1 MTPARRSRLL
11 ARAAAAAEVPV
22 FLVRGHGA
30 GDADARLRAS
40 RRLDLLDSPR
50 AATVLVVAGRVA
62 ADFEEALARV
72 HDQMAHPRATVWW
85 TGEPAER
92 VAEAWSHATVVGPDG
107 DIEEAVVDAH
117 RDLLA
122 GRRISDP
129 PLLPDVDP
137 VPWRGIGPFGHGGTG
152 MTGGVPFGRPMAG
165 RADDRR
171 DGLALDVVPV
181 RLGPFLPLLPAGMVL
196 AVTFAGDVVHDVTV
210 TIATD
215 LDGGQGAALPDGI
228 LAPFLAARSRPV
240 AIADLELARARSHL
254 RWLARFVHL
263 HGLDGLARRVARTS
277 LAGRLEAAE
286 LVGLGRR
293 LDRPW
298 VLGRTTR
305 GVGAL
310 TGDEAAAWRGPVA
323 RASGLHADARSEA
336 PSYVALEFEPVVH
349 HGGDIRDRWRQ
360 RLAEAVQAVH
370 LATRAGAATVEPGEP
385 LELPVPPPPEDA
397 AQRLAGM
404 LVGAEWGDALAIL
417 ASIDPD
423 LTAAGTTAASR

>member
-22 FLVRGHGA
+22 FLARGRGA

-40 RRLDLLDSPR
+40 SRLTVLDSPR

-62 ADFEEALARV
+62 ADFTEALARV

-85 TGEPAER
+85 TGEHAR
-92 VAEAWSHATVVGPDG
+92 GVTGAWSQATVVGPGG
-107 DIEEAVVDAH
+107 DIEGAIVDAH

-122 GRRISDP
+122 GRRASEP
-129 PLLPDVDP
+129 ALLPDVDP
-137 VPWRGIGPFGHGGTG
+137 APWRGVGPYGHGGTG

-171 DGLALDVVPV
+171 DGLSLDVVPV

-196 AVTFAGDVVHDVTV
+196 AVTFAGDVVHDVTIS
-210 TIATD
+210 IATD
-215 LDGGQGAALPDGI
+215 LDSGLGAALPDGV

-240 AIADLELARARSHL
+240 AIADLELARARWHL

-263 HGLDGLARRVARTS
+263 HGLGGLARRLARTS
-277 LAGRLEAAE
+277 LADPPEAAE
-286 LVGLGRR
+286 LAGLARR

-298 VLGRTTR
+298 ALGRTTR
-305 GVGAL
+305 GVGVL
-310 TGDEAAAWRGPVA
+310 TAGEAAVWGGPVA
-323 RASGLHADARSEA
+323 RAAGLDADARSQA
-336 PSYVALEFEPVVH
+336 PSYVALRFAPVVH
-349 HGGDIRDRWRQ
+349 HAGDTRDRWRQ
-360 RLAEAVQAVH
+360 RLAEAAQAVE
-370 LATRAGAATVEPGEP
+370 LAARAGVATVEPGEP
-385 LELPVPPPPEDA
+385 LEVPAPPPPDDA

-404 LVGAEWGDALAIL
+404 LVGAEWGDALAIV

-423 LTAAGTTAASR
+423 LTAAGTAAAST